1 MILGSL
7 VSAKDPDRQKPN
19 VVFILTD
26 DQAPW
31 ALGLSGHPHADTPH
45 LDKLFKQGMWLKKS
59 YVVTP
64 VCSPSRTSLMTSRYG
79 SELGVTDW
87 IHPRNEPDLGLNPKT
102 VTWTEAM
109 QAAGYRTGLVGK
121 WHLGVPDKFHPT
133 KTGFDY
139 FMGFRTG
146 GNKVIRP
153 TLEVNGKNQQ
163 VDGYTYDILTDDAL
177 RFIDRNK
184 DRAFLLCL
192 HYRAPHTAWLPQPDS
207 DRKPFENLDPK
218 IPNPDFPN
226 LDVQRVKR
234 MTRDYLGSVKGVDR
248 NVGRVLKHLDQL
260 QLAENTIVVFTSDHG
275 YSMGHNGIWHKGN
288 GHWALKPAP
297 PVTNPNIPRNQRPNM
312 YDNSIFVPTAIRWPG
327 KIAPNS
333 TLDLPVSNLDWYPTL
348 LNLTGVPLPKGETI
362 RGRDITPALMG
373 KDIEWADVCYG
384 EYSTHHQS
392 KTHMR
397 MIRTTRWKLVRD
409 FLNPERDELFD
420 LKNDPDEIHN
430 IAQEQP
436 EIVKEMESMLTNIRK
451 TAISQDD
458 VDPEETKRIEDML
471 RPFGPPG

>member
-7 VSAKDPDRQKPN
+7 VSAKGPEVQKPN

-109 QAAGYRTGLVGK
+109 QSAGYRTGLVGK

-153 TLEVNGKNQQ
+153 TLEVNGKDQQ

-226 LDVQRVKR
+226 LDVERIKR
-234 MTRDYLGSVKGVDR
+234 MTRDYLGSVKGIDR

-260 QLAENTIVVFTSDHG
+260 HLAENTIVVFTSDHG

-297 PVTNPNIPRNQRPNM
+297 PITNPNIPRNQRPNM
-312 YDNSIFVPTAIRWPG
+312 YDNSIFVPTA
-327 KIAPNS
+327 
-333 TLDLPVSNLDWYPTL
+333 
-348 LNLTGVPLPKGETI
+348 
-362 RGRDITPALMG
+362 
-373 KDIEWADVCYG
+373 
-384 EYSTHHQS
+384 
-392 KTHMR
+392 
-397 MIRTTRWKLVRD
+397 VR
-409 FLNPERDELFD
+409 
-420 LKNDPDEIHN
+420 
-430 IAQEQP
+430 
-436 EIVKEMESMLTNIRK
+436 
-451 TAISQDD
+451 
-458 VDPEETKRIEDML
+458 
-471 RPFGPPG
+471 

>member
-1 MILGSL
+1 MQWTVRFLFVFGMILGSL
-7 VSAKDPDRQKPN
+7 VSAKGPEVQKPN

-109 QAAGYRTGLVGK
+109 QSAGYRTGLVGK

-226 LDVQRVKR
+226 LDVERVKR
-234 MTRDYLGSVKGVDR
+234 MTRDYLGSVKGIDR

-260 QLAENTIVVFTSDHG
+260 RLSENTIVVFTSDHG

-333 TLDLPVSNLDWYPTL
+333 ALDLPVANLDWYPTL

-362 RGRDITPALMG
+362 RGRDITPALLG
-373 KDIEWADVCYG
+373 KDIEWPDVCYG

-397 MIRTTRWKLVRD
+397 MIRTSNWKLVRD

-420 LKNDPDEIHN
+420 LKNDPAESRNVIGQKKNAVVVRELHTQ
-430 IAQEQP
+430 ILTHMKA
-436 EIVKEMESMLTNIRK
+436 VK
-451 TAISQDD
+451 
-458 VDPEETKRIEDML
+458 DPVLKKIK
-471 RPFGPPG
+471 P

>member
-1 MILGSL
+1 MQWTVRFLLVFGMILGSL
-7 VSAKDPDRQKPN
+7 VSAKGPEVQKPN

-109 QAAGYRTGLVGK
+109 QSAGYRTGLVGK

-153 TLEVNGKNQQ
+153 TLEVNGKDQQ

-226 LDVQRVKR
+226 LDVERVKR
-234 MTRDYLGSVKGVDR
+234 MTRDYLGSVKGIDR

-312 YDNSIFVPTAIRWPG
+312 YDNSIFVPTAVRWPG

-333 TLDLPVSNLDWYPTL
+333 TLDLPVANLDWYPTL

-373 KDIEWADVCYG
+373 KDIEWPDVCYG

-397 MIRTTRWKLVRD
+397 MIRTSNWKLVRD

-420 LKNDPDEIHN
+420 LKNDPAESRNVIGQKKNAAVVRELHTQ
-430 IAQEQP
+430 ILTRMRA
-436 EIVKEMESMLTNIRK
+436 VK
-451 TAISQDD
+451 
-458 VDPEETKRIEDML
+458 DPVLNKIK
-471 RPFGPPG
+471 P

>member
-7 VSAKDPDRQKPN
+7 VSAKGPEFQKPN

-109 QAAGYRTGLVGK
+109 QSAGYRTGLVGK

-133 KTGFDY
+133 ETGFDY

-153 TLEVNGKNQQ
+153 TLEVNGKDQQ

-184 DRAFLLCL
+184 DRTFLLCL

-226 LDVQRVKR
+226 LDVERVKR
-234 MTRDYLGSVKGVDR
+234 MTRDYLGSVKGIDR

-297 PVTNPNIPRNQRPNM
+297 AVTNPNIPRNQRPNM
-312 YDNSIFVPTAIRWPG
+312 YDNSIFVPTAVRWPG

-333 TLDLPVSNLDWYPTL
+333 TLDLPVANLDWYPTL

-373 KDIEWADVCYG
+373 KEIEWPDVCYG

-397 MIRTTRWKLVRD
+397 MIRTSNWKLVRD

-420 LKNDPDEIHN
+420 LKNDPAESRNVIGQKKNAVVVRELHTQ
-430 IAQEQP
+430 ILTRMKA
-436 EIVKEMESMLTNIRK
+436 VK
-451 TAISQDD
+451 
-458 VDPEETKRIEDML
+458 DPVLKKIK
-471 RPFGPPG
+471 P

>member
-1 MILGSL
+1 MQWTVRFLLVFGMILGSL
-7 VSAKDPDRQKPN
+7 VSAKGPEVQKPN

-45 LDKLFKQGMWLKKS
+45 LDKLFKQGMWLKKA

-109 QAAGYRTGLVGK
+109 QSAGYRTGLVGK

-153 TLEVNGKNQQ
+153 TLEVNGKDQQ

-226 LDVQRVKR
+226 LDVERVKR
-234 MTRDYLGSVKGVDR
+234 MTRDYLGSVKGIDR

-312 YDNSIFVPTAIRWPG
+312 YDNSIFVPTAVRWPG

-333 TLDLPVSNLDWYPTL
+333 KLDLPVANLDWYPTL

-362 RGRDITPALMG
+362 RGRDITPALLG
-373 KDIEWADVCYG
+373 KDIEWPDVCYG

-397 MIRTTRWKLVRD
+397 MIRTSNWKLVRD

-420 LKNDPDEIHN
+420 LKNDPAESRNVIGQKKNAAVVRELHTQ
-430 IAQEQP
+430 ILTRMRA
-436 EIVKEMESMLTNIRK
+436 VK
-451 TAISQDD
+451 
-458 VDPEETKRIEDML
+458 DPVLNKIK
-471 RPFGPPG
+471 P

>member
-1 MILGSL
+1 MQWTVRFLLVFGMILGSL
-7 VSAKDPDRQKPN
+7 VSAKGPEVPKPN

-109 QAAGYRTGLVGK
+109 QSAGYRTGLVGK

-153 TLEVNGKNQQ
+153 TLEVNGKDQQ

-207 DRKPFENLDPK
+207 DRKPFEKLDPK

-226 LDVQRVKR
+226 LDIERVKR
-234 MTRDYLGSVKGVDR
+234 MTRDYLGSVKGIDR

-327 KIAPNS
+327 KITPNS
-333 TLDLPVSNLDWYPTL
+333 TLDLPVANLDWYPTL

-373 KDIEWADVCYG
+373 KEIVWPDVCYG

-397 MIRTTRWKLVRD
+397 MIRTTNWKLVRD

-420 LKNDPDEIHN
+420 LKNDPAESRN
-430 IAQEQP
+430 VIAEKKNAGVVRELHIQ
-436 EIVKEMESMLTNIRK
+436 ILARMKAVK
-451 TAISQDD
+451 
-458 VDPEETKRIEDML
+458 DPVLKKIK
-471 RPFGPPG
+471 P